1 MIWLKIRTEKFER
14 EKGTLFPRKKI
25 VGGAGGACV
34 VQSVKRPTLHFGSG
48 HDPRVSM
55 QPAMV
60 LSLPLPP
67 SPSHALSLSLSQRE
81 KGGKKGREK
90 KKENC

>member
-1 MIWLKIRTEKFER
+1 M
-14 EKGTLFPRKKI
+14 
-25 VGGAGGACV
+25 

-60 LSLPLPP
+60 LSLPLPL
-67 SPSHALSLSLSQRE
+67 SPSHALSLSLRE
-81 KGGKKGREK
+81 REGGRKEGRKRKKIARTLNKVNRNAIRSLVGLSLCMVPFYFLDK
-90 KKENC
+90 KLDS